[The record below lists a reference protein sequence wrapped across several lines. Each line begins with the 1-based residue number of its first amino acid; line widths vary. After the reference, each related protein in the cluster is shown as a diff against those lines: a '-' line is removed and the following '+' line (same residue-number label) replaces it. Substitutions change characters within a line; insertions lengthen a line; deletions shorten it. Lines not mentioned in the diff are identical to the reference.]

1 MTLFISFQKELKK
14 NVSQEQ
20 RILSSNQRTI
30 D

>member
-1 MTLFISFQKELKK
+1 MTLFISFQKERKK